1 MTIIRLKIETL
12 QPVLATSFA
21 GDPNSDVSYSYLPG
35 SILRGALIGRYL
47 RIKQQQELN
56 LADPVVKNLFFDD
69 RQSSYLNAYPVSQSG
84 CRTLPIPRSWIKE
97 KGQEPPL
104 KAYDFSMGINED
116 LESPKPLDKKS
127 FWSYAKGDDTKRIN
141 LYQPSK
147 RINIHNARDRSKG
160 RGTDGEGQIFR
171 YEAID
176 TGETFEG
183 IIICPANYVSEV
195 EKLLKSQDF
204 WLGGSQ
210 SAGYGHVHVTYEI
223 SNKPWQESL
232 TQPDAK
238 NNELHITLL
247 SDMILRDEMGQV
259 TASPDLLIKAISA
272 KTGVELDFHRDR
284 RSYLGQTTIGGFNR
298 KWGLPLPQT
307 SALAMGSV
315 LVLTRKLTPEM
326 IKQLESEG
334 IGEFRMDELGKLAI
348 NSEIIRQIESEG
360 IGERRIDGFGR
371 LAINSWQQESFDI
384 VKLDEPFP
392 DLSKITL
399 VGSELDIISTI
410 AQRILHQRLEILLQ
424 KRASELSI
432 RGNISNSQLSRLRFT
447 ARESISTDDS
457 LALILLLGSLPKN
470 ALEQFNHA
478 QVDGQSLMSWIK
490 TNIEKELG
498 QWIVNP
504 DQLKVSINNQDYEIN
519 DSMKREYTLRLIMAL
534 AKKASKMEVSK

>member
-1 MTIIRLKIETL
+1 MSIIRLKIETL

-21 GDPNSDVSYSYLPG
+21 GDPNSDVSYPYLPG
-35 SILRGALIGRYL
+35 SILRGALIGKYL

-56 LADPVVKNLFFDD
+56 LADPLVKNLFFDD

-84 CRTLPIPRSWIKE
+84 CRTLPIPRSWVKE

-104 KAYDFSMGINED
+104 EAYDFSIEINED
-116 LESPKPLDKKS
+116 LESPKPLGKG
-127 FWSYAKGDDTKRIN
+127 FWSYAKGGGNKKIN

-160 RGTDGEGQIFR
+160 RGTEGEGQVFR

-176 TGETFEG
+176 AGEIFEG
-183 IIICPANYVSEV
+183 IIICPSNYISEV
-195 EKLLKSQDF
+195 EKLLKNQDF

-210 SAGYGHVHVTYEI
+210 SAGYGHVRIIYEI
-223 SNKPWQESL
+223 LDKPWQESL
-232 TQPDAK
+232 TQPDVED
-238 NNELHITLL
+238 NELHITLL

-259 TASPDLLIKAISA
+259 TASPDLLVKAISA
-272 KTGVELDFHRDR
+272 KVGVELDFHRNR
-284 RSYLGQTTIGGFNR
+284 RSYLGQSTIGGFNR

-315 LVLTRKLTPEM
+315 LVLTGKLTLEM
-326 IKQLESEG
+326 IQQL
-334 IGEFRMDELGKLAI
+334 
-348 NSEIIRQIESEG
+348 ESEG

-384 VKLDEPFP
+384 VKLDEASP
-392 DLSKITL
+392 DLSEITL
-399 VGSELDIISTI
+399 VESELDIISTV

-447 ARESISTDDS
+447 ARESISTGDS
-457 LALILLLGSLPKN
+457 LVLISLLDSLPNN

-490 TNIEKELG
+490 TNLEKDPG
-498 QWIVNP
+498 RWIVNP
-504 DQLKVSINNQDYEIN
+504 DQLKVLINNQNYAIDE
-519 DSMKREYTLRLIMAL
+519 SMKREYTLRLIMAL
-534 AKKASKMEVSK
+534 AKKASKMEVLK